1 MATKNGTK
9 AAAGEV
15 ENKGVVTDD
24 FLPEGWT
31 EVSSSGAPIYKP
43 EAAVA
48 EGKDLEG
55 IAYDVIFARGGASKS
70 EIWEAIVVRA
80 TKETVGF
87 KSDGEQV
94 KVMPGEDVII
104 ANSALLAEV
113 ARRAQNP
120 RSAQYVK
127 IRPTELKDHATRKGW
142 SFWDFR
148 VAFGPM
154 VDRSKENL
162 QRLPERQDILEHLAA
177 FEEKLKASGE
187 KPEEQDKKI
196 LASFHARLRTMQA
209 LEASPAQLTV

>member
-1 MATKNGTK
+1 MATKK
-9 AAAGEV
+9 GETV
-15 ENKGVVTDD
+15 ENKAADVRDD
-24 FLPEGWT
+24 FLPEGWV

-48 EGKDLEG
+48 EGADLEG

-80 TKETVGF
+80 TKPTVGF

-94 KVMPGEDVII
+94 KVQPGEDIII

-120 RSAQYVK
+120 RTAQHVK

-154 VDRSKENL
+154 VDRNKENL
-162 QRLPERQDILEHLAA
+162 LRLPERTDILEHLAA

-196 LASFHARLRTMQA
+196 LASYHARLRTMQIEAASASTPA
-209 LEASPAQLTV
+209 LNA